1 MRDALADKDIALRIY
16 KELSQYFLSEHMQAE
31 LFRKQVKEEKNDI
44 GSIADKGLQECCDGI
59 V

>member
-1 MRDALADKDIALRIY
+1 MADKDIALRIY

-31 LFRKQVKEEKNDI
+31 LFRKQVKEERNDI